1 MSNDHNH
8 NLLQSCD
15 NNRDRE
21 REGGRQAG
29 KERKQLE
36 QIRSFGWMDD
46 NYDVV

>member
-15 NNRDRE
+15 NNWDTV